1 MASNS
6 RRGLALLLLVGTL
19 LTGATATAQAA
30 TRHGGTTRAGGTD
43 STQCPAAISIKDT
56 SWGDRYCPP
65 LNLV

>member
-30 TRHGGTTRAGGTD
+30 THHGGTTRAGGTD
-43 STQCPAAISIKDT
+43 SIQCPTPIVIRDT
-56 SWGDRYCPP
+56 SWGDWYCPP
-65 LNLV
+65 PNIK